1 MAFLN
6 PERVERQGGQK
17 QLCARSTEKGFSK
30 EKLEEETEGKSR
42 MDFLELGP
50 FQQGPAGKPKSV
62 QNDQKVRGEGKIFP
76 LSKK

>member
-17 QLCARSTEKGFSK
+17 QLCARSTEKGFLKRNLKRKLK
-30 EKLEEETEGKSR
+30 EKSR
-42 MDFLELGP
+42 THFLELGP
-50 FQQGPAGKPKSV
+50 FQQGLAGKPKSF